1 MNKKLLENFLSSI
14 SYDKVLK
21 PYEIET
27 GIVWTKMLAECG
39 IVDKKDAKK
48 VVMMLE
54 KMKDKDLV
62 YNEDIHFS
70 VESTLEKLLGSKKD
84 LAGII
89 RTARSRN
96 DLVVSDERMYIK
108 DEIKNINKL
117 INNLV
122 LKIVELAEKNIDV
135 PMVGYTHL
143 QPAQPLFFSHYVL
156 SFAWWLLRDN
166 ERLKDCY
173 KRVDILVLGSAA
185 LAGTS
190 FKIDRTKVAKEL
202 GFSNVS
208 YNSVDAVSD
217 RDFIVEFIS
226 CLSILSM
233 HLSRMAEELIIYLTP
248 AFGYI
253 KLQEELT
260 SGSSIMPQK
269 ENPDY
274 LELIRGKTAR
284 VYANLVGILTLM
296 KALPLSYNR
305 DMQEDKIY
313 LFDSVNVVKEC
324 LEVLTL
330 VFSNIV
336 VNKEKLEEH
345 IEKFDF
351 IFSTEIANFLVKN
364 FGFNYKQS
372 YEKLKNI
379 LKYCKENKKNLKSL
393 TYEEY
398 KKFLGIEF
406 SQKDYQK
413 LLEIFDVKKL
423 INSYDSLGGTSLN
436 QVKLQIRKIKNI
448 CNKKL

>member
-1 MNKKLLENFLSSI
+1 MNKKLLKDFLSSI

-21 PYEIET
+21 SYEIET
-27 GIVWTKMLAECG
+27 CIVWTNMLAECG
-39 IVDKKDAKK
+39 IVNKKDAKK
-48 VVMMLE
+48 VVSAL
-54 KMKDKDLV
+54 KKIRNKNLV

-70 VESTLEKLLGSKKD
+70 VETTLEKFLGKEKN

-108 DEIKNINKL
+108 DEIKNITKL
-117 INNLV
+117 IKNLI
-122 LKIVELAEKNIDV
+122 LKIIDLAEKNINV

-143 QPAQPLFFSHYVL
+143 QPAQPVLFSHYILCFV
-156 SFAWWLLRDN
+156 WWLLRDS

-173 KRVDILVLGSAA
+173 KRVDVSVLGSAA
-185 LAGTS
+185 FSGTS
-190 FKIDRTKVAKEL
+190 FEIDRVKVAKNL
-202 GFSNVS
+202 GFSSIS

-217 RDFIVEFIS
+217 RDFIIEFIG
-226 CLSILSM
+226 CLSILAM
-233 HLSRMAEELIIYLTP
+233 HLSRIAEELIIYLTP

-253 KLQEELT
+253 KLQKELT
-260 SGSSIMPQK
+260 STSSIMPQK

-284 VYANLVGILTLM
+284 VYSDLFGILTLM
-296 KALPLSYNR
+296 KALPLTYNR

-313 LFDSVNVVKEC
+313 LFDSVKVVKEC
-324 LEVLTL
+324 LEVLT
-330 VFSNIV
+330 VIFSNIII
-336 VNKEKLEEH
+336 NKERLEKH

-351 IFSTEIANFLVKN
+351 IFSTELANFIVKN
-364 FGFNYKQS
+364 FYVNYKQA
-372 YEKLKNI
+372 YNKLKDI

-393 TYEEY
+393 SYEEY
-398 KKFLGIEF
+398 KKFLGKNF

-423 INSYDSLGGTSLN
+423 INLYNSLGGTSLK

-448 CNKKL
+448 CNKNL